1 MKAKLLG
8 LMALI
13 TLLGLSE
20 AGAVTVTLVGTTTDA
35 MGIDGL
41 GVDGV
46 TYNVTFENASYDT
59 VYTSVPP
66 TFLGNFSGAQDAANA
81 LASALNS
88 LEVTNLAGLILDF
101 PNVLYVPYAADSFSN
116 QGIAVVCPFQAA
128 ICNAG
133 EWFFTDVDVTP
144 LPDSFDFFFLDY
156 PVFQVAPTPL
166 PPAFPLFA
174 AGLGALGWL
183 GWRRKQKNAA
193 AIVVA

>member
-8 LMALI
+8 LVALL

-20 AGAVTVTLVGTTTDA
+20 AGAVTLVGTTTDA

-41 GVDGV
+41 VVDGV

-59 VYTSVPP
+59 VYMTMPP

-81 LASALNS
+81 LASALNV

-101 PNVLYVPYAADSFSN
+101 PNVLYVPYVADSFSN
-116 QGIAVVCPFQAA
+116 QGIAVACPFLAA
-128 ICNAG
+128 TCNAG
-133 EWFFTDVDVTP
+133 EWFTDSDVDP
-144 LPDSFDFFFLDY
+144 LPNSFVFFFLDY

-174 AGLGALGWL
+174 TGLGALGWL
-183 GWRRKQKNAA
+183 GGRRNRKNAA